1 MPSSGA
7 ITLKHY
13 LAYALLCAI
22 WGSTWM
28 AIRVV
33 VLEVPPLW
41 AAAVRFVIAAIILG
55 SVAAV
60 QRLPLP
66 KNPTEWRDL
75 VLLGVTIMA
84 VPFGL
89 LFWAEQFVNS
99 SLTALLYTSSP
110 LVVSMLTPL
119 VTGKKVPRSAVFSMV
134 IAAGGIG
141 VLFQSQL
148 SATPRAMIGGAAILL
163 AVICSGWSALYAK
176 KHTLHVSPVVST
188 CVQLVIGAI
197 VLLAGSAVLESGQ
210 SLQWSTRVI
219 AAMVF
224 LSVFGSAVAFATYYW
239 LLRKMHPY
247 QLSTISLVVP
257 LVAIAEGAL
266 LLQEPIPA
274 SMLIAAVVVLGAVG
288 VVLRAQSDEPVSLK
302 LGREIAATND

>member
-1 MPSSGA
+1 MSSSGA
-7 ITLKHY
+7 IGLRHY

-33 VLEVPPLW
+33 VLEVAPLW
-41 AAAVRFVIAAIILG
+41 AAAVRFVIAAVILG
-55 SVAAV
+55 GVAVA
-60 QRLPLP
+60 QRLPWP
-66 KNPTEWRDL
+66 KSPTEWRDL

-89 LFWAEQFVNS
+89 LFWAEQYVNS

-110 LVVSMLTPL
+110 LVVSLLTPL

-134 IAAGGIG
+134 VAAGGIG

-163 AVICSGWSALYAK
+163 AVVSSGWSALYAK
-176 KHTLHVSPVVST
+176 KNMLAVSPVVST
-188 CVQLVIGAI
+188 CVQLVIGAM
-197 VLLAGSAVLESGQ
+197 VLLAASAVLESGHT
-210 SLQWSTRVI
+210 LRWSRAAT
-219 AAMVF
+219 AAMIF
-224 LSVFGSAVAFATYYW
+224 LAVFGSAVAFATYYW

-257 LVAIAEGAL
+257 LVAIAEGAI
-266 LLQEPIPA
+266 LLQEPIPP
-274 SMLIAAVVVLGAVG
+274 SMLIAAIVVLGAVG
-288 VVLRAQSDEPVSLK
+288 MVLRAQTDEPVEMKISQV
-302 LGREIAATND
+302 EHSD

>member
-41 AAAVRFVIAAIILG
+41 AAAVRFVIAAVILG
-55 SVAAV
+55 GVGLA
-60 QRLPLP
+60 QRLPWP
-66 KNPTEWRDL
+66 KSSAEWRDL

-84 VPFGL
+84 IPFGL
-89 LFWAEQFVNS
+89 LFWAEQYVS
-99 SLTALLYTSSP
+99 SSMTALLYTSSP
-110 LVVSMLTPL
+110 LVVSLLTPL
-119 VTGKKVPRSAVFSMV
+119 VTGKKVPRSAIFSMV
-134 IAAGGIG
+134 VAAGGIG

-148 SATPRAMIGGAAILL
+148 SASPRAMIGGAAILL
-163 AVICSGWSALYAK
+163 AVTSSGWSALYAK
-176 KHTLHVSPVVST
+176 KNMLAVAPVVST
-188 CVQLVIGAI
+188 CAQLVIGAV
-197 VLLAGSAVLESGQ
+197 VLLAASAVLESGHTIR
-210 SLQWSTRVI
+210 WSTAAT
-219 AAMVF
+219 AAMIF
-224 LSVFGSAVAFATYYW
+224 LAVFGSAVAFATYYW

-257 LVAIAEGAL
+257 LVAIAEGAI
-266 LLQEPIPA
+266 LLQEPIPP

-288 VVLRAQSDEPVSLK
+288 MVLRAQSDEPVEMKISN
-302 LGREIAATND
+302 GNHE

>member
-1 MPSSGA
+1 MQSSGP
-7 ITLKHY
+7 ITLRHY

-41 AAAVRFVIAAIILG
+41 AAAVRFAIAAVILG
-55 SVAAV
+55 AVALV

-66 KNPTEWRDL
+66 TSPTQWRDL
-75 VLLGVTIMA
+75 VVLGVTIMA
-84 VPFGL
+84 IPFGL
-89 LFWAEQFVNS
+89 LFWGEQYVS
-99 SLTALLYTSSP
+99 SSMTALLYTSSP

-148 SATPRAMIGGAAILL
+148 SASPRAMIGGAAIIG
-163 AVICSGWSALYAK
+163 AVVSSGWSALYAK
-176 KHTLHVSPVVST
+176 KHTLAVSPVIST
-188 CVQLVIGAI
+188 CVQLIVGAV
-197 VLLAGSAVLESGQ
+197 VLFAVSSVVEVEHTVR
-210 SLQWSTRVI
+210 WTRAAT
-219 AAMVF
+219 AAMIF
-224 LSVFGSAVAFATYYW
+224 LAVFGSAVAFATYYW

-266 LLQEPIPA
+266 LLQEPVPP

-288 VVLRAQSDEPVSLK
+288 MVLRAQSDESIALK
-302 LGREIAATND
+302 LAGESK